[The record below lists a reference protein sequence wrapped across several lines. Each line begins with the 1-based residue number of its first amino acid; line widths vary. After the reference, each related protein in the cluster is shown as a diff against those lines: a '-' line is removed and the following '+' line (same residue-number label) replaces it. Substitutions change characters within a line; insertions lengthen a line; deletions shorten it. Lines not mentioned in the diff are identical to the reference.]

1 MVLLERDNILV
12 YLDPHMKKR
21 DKERNNM
28 SNKNGFVI
36 PSFCHKHT
44 ILLKRKIF
52 LYNKS
57 EYLLLFL
64 FTKNLLLFL
73 LILII
78 FYFYIYYLTFLSRV
92 LFPHL
97 LSNSL
102 FLFLFSFI
110 SISFSSYS
118 FHTSAAQNI
127 LSNSNH

>member
-1 MVLLERDNILV
+1 VVLLERDNILV
-12 YLDPHMKKR
+12 YLDPGMKKR
-21 DKERNNM
+21 DKERKNM

-78 FYFYIYYLTFLSRV
+78 FYFYIYLSYISFTCAFSSSFIKFTFSLSFFFYFYLF
-92 LFPHL
+92 F
-97 LSNSL
+97 
-102 FLFLFSFI
+102 FLFFSHL
-110 SISFSSYS
+110 SCSK
-118 FHTSAAQNI
+118 HT
-127 LSNSNH
+127 L